1 MRDVVN
7 ELKRVLLVITTKFDI
22 HKSVYIYI
30 PYTVYTPSCCRQATA
45 AVDKHHLA
53 HSSRLPND
61 QLPTVSRRCKER
73 SIIVPTHRH
82 RPRLSDPLIAPSS
95 QTAAVKNHSISIKVL
110 KSSRHRHRH
119 RRLCRILCLS
129 LLAPFTLCLFGEKFS
144 YLSSKQTSL
153 LEISL
158 IESFPLDEVE
168 QQQIR
173 STEIQVLQTV

>member
-82 RPRLSDPLIAPSS
+82 RSSHRPLIANGSCKKS
-95 QTAAVKNHSISIKVL
+95 QHQH
-110 KSSRHRHRH
+110 KS
-119 RRLCRILCLS
+119 
-129 LLAPFTLCLFGEKFS
+129 A
-144 YLSSKQTSL
+144 
-153 LEISL
+153 
-158 IESFPLDEVE
+158 
-168 QQQIR
+168 
-173 STEIQVLQTV
+173 